1 MNDLQIFSNEEF
13 GEIRT
18 VQLNNEIYFVGKDV
32 AEILGYSNTRK
43 ALADHVDEE
52 DKMDGVTIRDS
63 IGREQNP
70 VCINESGLYSLI
82 LSSKMSNAKKFKRWV
97 TSEIL
102 PSIRKTGSYRSNREG
117 IPLKEQVESLQAV
130 ADMLRMNDASKLLM
144 LEGFYKGYNIPT
156 GFLPKYELNGSR
168 QMKAATTLLNECGY
182 GISAVKFNRLLSDQG
197 YLEEKTRPS
206 SNGNEAKFKSLT
218 EKGLQYGENAVSPHN
233 QKETQPLY
241 YEDTFKELVDAVLG
255 VKTRE

>member
-1 MNDLQIFSNEEF
+1 MNDLRIFNSPEF

-18 VQLNNEIYFVGKDV
+18 IEINGEPWFVGKDV
-32 AEILGYSNTRK
+32 AEALGYKDTSDALRK
-43 ALADHVDEE
+43 HVDEE
-52 DKMDGVTIRDS
+52 DKLTRQFADS
-63 IGREQNP
+63 GQRREMY
-70 VCINESGLYSLI
+70 VINESGLYALI
-82 LSSKMSNAKKFKRWV
+82 LSSKLDSAKRFKHWV
-97 TSEIL
+97 TSEVL

-168 QMKAATTLLNECGY
+168 QMKAATTLLKECGY
-182 GISAVKFNRLLSDQG
+182 AISAVRFNKMLVDQG

-206 SNGNEAKFKSLT
+206 SKGKEAKFKSLT
-218 EKGLQYGENAVSPHN
+218 EKGLKYGENAVSPHN

-241 YEDTFKELVDAVLG
+241 YEDVLQELVDEVLR
-255 VKTRE
+255 KESEST

>member
-1 MNDLQIFSNEEF
+1 MNDLRIFNSPEF

-18 VQLNNEIYFVGKDV
+18 IEINGEPWFVGKDV
-32 AEILGYSNTRK
+32 ADILGYQNGSRDINR
-43 ALADHVDEE
+43 HVDE
-52 DKMDGVTIRDS
+52 DDR
-63 IGREQNP
+63 QNYQNGTFESP
-70 VCINESGLYSLI
+70 RGMTVINESGLYSLI
-82 LSSKMSNAKKFKRWV
+82 LSSNMPSAKKFKHWV
-97 TSEIL
+97 TSEVL

-168 QMKAATTLLNECGY
+168 QMKAATTLLKECGY
-182 GISAVKFNRLLSDQG
+182 AISAVRFNKMLVDQG

-206 SNGNEAKFKSLT
+206 SKGKDAKFKSLT
-218 EKGLQYGENAVSPHN
+218 EKGLKYGENAVSPHN

-241 YEDTFKELVDAVLG
+241 YEDVFQELVDEVIG
-255 VKTRE
+255 GEEG

>member
-1 MNDLQIFSNEEF
+1 MNDLRIFNSPEF

-18 VQLNNEIYFVGKDV
+18 IEINGEPWFVGKDV
-32 AEILGYSNTRK
+32 AEILDYSNPRK
-43 ALADHVDEE
+43 AIGDHVDEE
-52 DKMDGVTIRDS
+52 DKGVTKCDTP
-63 IGREQNP
+63 GGMQDLT
-70 VCINESGLYSLI
+70 VINESGLYALI
-82 LSSKMSNAKKFKRWV
+82 ISSKMSSAKKFKHWV
-97 TSEIL
+97 TSEVL

-156 GFLPKYELNGSR
+156 GFLPKYEFNGNR
-168 QMKAATTLLNECGY
+168 QMKAATTLLKECGY
-182 GISAVKFNRLLSDQG
+182 AISAVRFNKMLVDQG

-206 SNGNEAKFKSLT
+206 SKGKDAKFKSLT
-218 EKGLQYGENAVSPHN
+218 EKGLKYGENAVSPHN

-241 YEDTFKELVDAVLG
+241 YEDVFQELVDEVIG
-255 VKTRE
+255 GEEG

>member
-18 VQLNNEIYFVGKDV
+18 VTIDNEPYFVGKDV
-32 AEILGYSNTRK
+32 ANTLGYQNGSRDINR
-43 ALADHVDEE
+43 HVDEE
-52 DKMDGVTIRDS
+52 DRRKVMIFDGNQNKETI
-63 IGREQNP
+63 I
-70 VCINESGLYSLI
+70 INESGLYSLI
-82 LSSKMSNAKKFKRWV
+82 LSSKMPNAKKFKHWV
-97 TSEIL
+97 TSEVL

-156 GFLPKYELNGSR
+156 EFLPKYELNGSR

-182 GISAVKFNRLLSDQG
+182 GISAVKFNRLLADQG

-206 SNGNEAKFKSLT
+206 SKGNEAKFKSLT

-241 YEDTFKELVDAVLG
+241 YEDTFRELVDAVLEG
-255 VKTRE
+255 KAR

>member
-18 VQLNNEIYFVGKDV
+18 VTIDNEPYFVGKDV
-32 AEILGYSNTRK
+32 ANTLGYQNGSRDINR
-43 ALADHVDEE
+43 HVDEE
-52 DKMDGVTIRDS
+52 DRRKVMIFDGNQNKETI
-63 IGREQNP
+63 I
-70 VCINESGLYSLI
+70 INESGLYSLI
-82 LSSKMSNAKKFKRWV
+82 LSSKMPNAKKFKHWV
-97 TSEIL
+97 TSEVL

-156 GFLPKYELNGSR
+156 KFLPKYELNGSR

-182 GISAVKFNRLLSDQG
+182 GISAVKFNRLLADQG

-206 SNGNEAKFKSLT
+206 SKGNEAKFKSLT

-241 YEDTFKELVDAVLG
+241 YEDTFRELVDAVLEG
-255 VKTRE
+255 KAR

>member
-1 MNDLQIFSNEEF
+1 MNDLRIFNSPEF

-18 VQLNNEIYFVGKDV
+18 IEINGEPWFVGKDV
-32 AEILGYSNTRK
+32 AEALGFTNSRDAIAT
-43 ALADHVDEE
+43 HVFDD
-52 DKMDGVTIRDS
+52 DKGVEPIDTLGGKQKMTI
-63 IGREQNP
+63 
-70 VCINESGLYSLI
+70 VNESGLYALVFGSRLD
-82 LSSKMSNAKKFKRWV
+82 SAKRFKHWV
-97 TSEIL
+97 TSEVL

-168 QMKAATTLLNECGY
+168 QMKAATTLLKECRY
-182 GISAVKFNRLLSDQG
+182 AISAVRFNKMLVDQG

-206 SNGNEAKFKSLT
+206 SKGKEAKFKSLT
-218 EKGLQYGENAVSPHN
+218 DKGLKYGENAVSPHN

-241 YEDTFKELVDAVLG
+241 YEDVFQELVDEVIG
-255 VKTRE
+255 GEEG